1 VRQTMAEN
9 ILYEVQDG
17 IARIWHNR
25 PEARNAE
32 SQGLLQDLDDA
43 LQAATADDAVRVI
56 VIGGKGEHFSA
67 GHDLKEAA
75 AKRSHFTVEERWAF
89 EERYYLGYAM
99 NIRDCPKP
107 TIAQVNGAC
116 IAGGFMVANMCDLVV
131 AADDAFFSDPVCH
144 TLGAAAVE
152 VLVHPWVL
160 GARKAKELLF
170 TGGRIT
176 AQEGLAMGMVNKVVP
191 REALEAET
199 MRMAA
204 RIAQC
209 EPFALRLVKRSIN
222 RGMDMQGFRS
232 AVQAH
237 FDTHELSHLSEGFQR
252 RRAEGLAKSIQRTPQ
267 GEKP

>member
-1 VRQTMAEN
+1 MAEH
-9 ILYEVQDG
+9 ILYEVRDG

-32 SQGLLQDLDDA
+32 SQGLLQELDDA
-43 LQAATADDAVRVI
+43 LKAAVADDAVRVV

-67 GHDLKEAA
+67 GHDLKEAGM
-75 AKRSHFTVEERWAF
+75 KRSNFTVEERWAF
-89 EERYYLGYAM
+89 EERYYLGYAL
-99 NIRDCPKP
+99 NIWDCPKP
-107 TIAQVNGAC
+107 TIAQVSGAC

-131 AADDAFFSDPVCH
+131 ASEDAFFSDPVCH

-176 AQEGLAMGMVNKVVP
+176 AREGYEMGMVNKVVP
-191 REALEAET
+191 REQLEAET
-199 MRMAA
+199 TAVAA

-209 EPFALRLVKRSIN
+209 EPFALKLVKRSIN

-232 AVQAH
+232 AIQAH

-252 RRAEGLAKSIQRTPQ
+252 RRAEGLAKSIQR
-267 GEKP
+267 GAERDKA

>member
-1 VRQTMAEN
+1 MEH

-17 IARIWHNR
+17 VARLWHNR
-25 PEARNAE
+25 PQARNAE
-32 SQGLLQDLDDA
+32 SQGLLQELDDA
-43 LQAATADDAVRVI
+43 LKMAVADDAVRVI
-56 VIGGKGEHFSA
+56 VIAGKGEHFSA

-75 AKRSHFTVEERWAF
+75 MKRSNFTVEERWAF

-99 NIRDCPKP
+99 NIWDCPKP

-116 IAGGFMVANMCDLVV
+116 IAGAFMVANMCDMVV
-131 AADDAFFSDPVCH
+131 ASEDAFFSDPVCH

-176 AQEGLAMGMVNKVVP
+176 AREGLEMGMVNKVVP
-191 REALEAET
+191 REQLEAEA
-199 MRMAA
+199 MAMA
-204 RIAQC
+204 QRIAQC
-209 EPFALRLVKRSIN
+209 DPFALRLVKRSIN
-222 RGMDMQGFRS
+222 RGLDMQGFRS
-232 AVQAH
+232 AIQAH

-252 RRAEGLAKSIQRTPQ
+252 RRAEGLANAIQRTPQ
-267 GEKP
+267 ADKA